1 MHTLDQLYSAMT
13 SGVHRHSCGGLLAQS
28 EYQTMYLSL
37 TACTFTS
44 CHGNTIATIY
54 AHYLVAALNHFW
66 SASAKTNC
74 YLMLMNSDDLFNHFH
89 KAKRLCN
96 TNSLVRI
103 VSCSCHL
110 LHISWILYC
119 RLSCLNT
126 NSPLL
131 PVVLSLLAESPDLL
145 SVWTRQSVV
154 FLLGDASSPALAWR
168 RRSPSHAPPAPPPP
182 PPSPSLSPSHLR
194 RQWVCS
200 NMLLCLIDVLVKTL
214 L

>member
-1 MHTLDQLYSAMT
+1 MPL
-13 SGVHRHSCGGLLAQS
+13 
-28 EYQTMYLSL
+28 
-37 TACTFTS
+37 
-44 CHGNTIATIY
+44 
-54 AHYLVAALNHFW
+54 AHYSVAAPNHFW

-74 YLMLMNSDDLFNHFH
+74 HLTVMSSDDLFNCLH
-89 KAKRLCN
+89 KAERVCN

-103 VSCSCHL
+103 VTCSCHL

-168 RRSPSHAPPAPPPP
+168 RRSLSQVLPPPP
-182 PPSPSLSPSHLR
+182 PPLLSPSHLR

-200 NMLLCLIDVLVKTL
+200 NMLFMFNWLVNEKL